1 MLNYILMLFFLH
13 KALFMFSI
21 LKFDLIF
28 IYLFIFYLIFFAALA
43 GFGYLCY
50 VCFKAWVVVASSSS

>member
-1 MLNYILMLFFLH
+1 MLFFLH

-21 LKFDLIF
+21 LKFDFYLF
-28 IYLFIFYLIFFAALA
+28 IYLFIFYLIFFAAPA
-43 GFGYLCY
+43 GFGYLSY